1 MQYDIKQI
9 LLLHISKSKPVNE
22 AVLNWLNGRRTTTIQ
37 MEEPEKAD
45 FDRLTSTVKTLTLWK
60 DEYKVS

>member
-1 MQYDIKQI
+1 
-9 LLLHISKSKPVNE
+9 
-22 AVLNWLNGRRTTTIQ
+22 